1 MFKTENYLQEIQ
13 SSIDDFYIDFERE
26 GYLEGNNCEYA
37 QAITEHKNLFIE
49 LFNSNAPNEAEEKT
63 EEFVYFCVA
72 HDIPYM
78 FVFGELLTI
87 SRNLMKLLAGDGD
100 IENLQRLSVYFDKL
114 ENQIT
119 IAYFHKFLR
128 RLAAKNHLRLSHI
141 SNLVEKNLI
150 IHYQRHIE
158 WMIQLIDYV
167 EHAGDALPYPELK
180 HNNCAFGKWL
190 HNASVPYIITTSHFK
205 EVGNLHRALHDL
217 ASEVVQQCQSGLKKP
232 KNMIHLM
239 QRIDYI
245 SLEIGN
251 EIAILNDMIMIEE
264 YSKDPL
270 TSLLTRRLFEK
281 IMITQIEIAKATESN
296 CALMM
301 CDLDHFKNI
310 NDTYSH
316 LAGDAVIRNFADVLR
331 TVLRK
336 SDFIFRFGG
345 EEFIIL
351 LPSTSE
357 ASARKIAQKICDCAS
372 EQDIIFAGVPIR
384 YTSSIGVTA
393 IDTNTTT
400 YVLKDTIQRYIAEVD
415 ARLYLAKQ
423 NGRNRVE

>member
-1 MFKTENYLQEIQ
+1 MFKTENYLNEIQ

-26 GYLEGNNCEYA
+26 GYLEGNDFEYA

-49 LFNSNAPNEAEEKT
+49 LFNCNAPSEAEEKT

-78 FVFGELLTI
+78 FVYGELLTI

-100 IENLQRLSVYFDKL
+100 LENLQRLSVYFDKL

-167 EHAGDALPYPELK
+167 EHAGDELPYPELK

-217 ASEVVQQCQSGLKKP
+217 ASEVVQQCQNGLQKP

-239 QRIDYI
+239 QRIDYT

-270 TSLLTRRLFEK
+270 TGLLTRRLFEK
-281 IMITQIEIAKATESN
+281 IMITQIEIAKATESQ
-296 CALMM
+296 CAIMM
-301 CDLDHFKNI
+301 CDLDHFKTI
-310 NDTYSH
+310 NDTHGH
-316 LAGDAVIRNFADVLR
+316 LAGDAVIQHFSEILR
-331 TVLRK
+331 TLLRK

-357 ASARKIAQKICDCAS
+357 QDVRKIAQKVCDQAATQEVVFDGMPIC
-372 EQDIIFAGVPIR
+372 
-384 YTSSIGVTA
+384 YTVSIGVTA
-393 IDTNTTT
+393 IDTDTTS
-400 YVLKDTIQRYIAEVD
+400 YVLKDTIQRYLSEVD
-415 ARLYLAKQ
+415 SKLYRAKQ